1 MAVTTDIVR
10 TWRGPRTVMRDL
22 LDQGRREDRA
32 VAYLMISCLIIF
44 VSRLPAIQF
53 EVMQGQGDFQ
63 RDASYAF
70 MGLMMFMPLLLY
82 AVAALLHLIGKV
94 FRGKGTFYS
103 ARLALF
109 WSLLASTPVL
119 LLYGLVR
126 GLIGPGLQ
134 ADIVGAIWTIGF
146 LWFVVQTLR
155 EGEVGHV
162 G

>member
-10 TWRGPRTVMRDL
+10 TWRGPAAVMRDL
-22 LDQGRREDRA
+22 LAHGRREDRA
-32 VAYLMISCLIIF
+32 IAYVMIACLIIF

-53 EVMQGQGDFQ
+53 EVVQGRGDFQ

-70 MGLMMFMPLLLY
+70 MSLMMFMPLILY
-82 AVAALLHLIGKV
+82 GLAAAMHLIARLLG
-94 FRGKGTFYS
+94 GKGTHYR

-126 GLIGPGLQ
+126 GFIGPGLE
-134 ADIVGAIWTIGF
+134 ADIVGAIWVLGF
-146 LWFVVQTLR
+146 LWFVTQTFR
-155 EGEVGHV
+155 VAEQADV
-162 G
+162 